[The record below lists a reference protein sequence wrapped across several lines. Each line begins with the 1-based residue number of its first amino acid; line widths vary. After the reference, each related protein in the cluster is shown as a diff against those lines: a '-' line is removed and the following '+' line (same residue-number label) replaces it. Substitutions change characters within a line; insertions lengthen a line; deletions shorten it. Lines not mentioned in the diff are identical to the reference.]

1 MERSQGLRERLLSTR
16 DPDSHARLEACRF
29 NLWVDAQAQRI
40 AVVIANDPLGL
51 PCGKRP
57 EWPQFSDDAL
67 ERAIGS
73 IATNVDCF
81 AD

>member
-1 MERSQGLRERLLSTR
+1 MERSQGLRERLLSMR

-29 NLWVDAQAQRI
+29 DLWVEPQAQRI

-57 EWPQFSDDAL
+57 EWPQFSDYAL
-67 ERAIGS
+67 ELAIGS
-73 IATNVDCF
+73 IASNVDGF